1 MPYSMICFKVRPGHE
16 QQLSDIFA
24 DLRPLDSVVVT
35 DADGDEV
42 GRLLGTGVFVRDDTL
57 VRMIHYQGDF
67 GAIARHLA
75 GQRYVHQIEE
85 AVAPYLAESRD
96 TSTPEGFAAFFRKA
110 SMSSLAQWE
119 AQQDSRQD
127 AQREARQEAEPAPSR

>member
-1 MPYSMICFKVRPGHE
+1 MPYAMICFKVKPGHE
-16 QQLSDIFA
+16 RELGEIFSEV
-24 DLRPLDSVVVT
+24 RPLDSVVVPGP
-35 DADGDEV
+35 DGEEA

-67 GAIARHLA
+67 GAIARYLA

-85 AVAPYLAESRD
+85 AIAPYLAEPRD

-110 SMSSLAQWE
+110 SMSVLAQWE
-119 AQQDSRQD
+119 AQP
-127 AQREARQEAEPAPSR
+127 EATRP